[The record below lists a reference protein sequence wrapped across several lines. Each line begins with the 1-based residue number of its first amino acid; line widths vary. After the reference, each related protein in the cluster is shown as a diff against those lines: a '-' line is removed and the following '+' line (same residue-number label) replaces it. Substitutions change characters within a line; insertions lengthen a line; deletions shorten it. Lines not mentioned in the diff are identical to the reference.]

1 MLPPAA
7 AAAPGVSGSMLCCRG
22 RCTAGGTSVAAAAA
36 LVCCLRLDVPKRKSV
51 LLQAHPEQAMSL
63 QMQSGPFVYMAAQ
76 AEPQVSPGVSGILVC
91 TVTGSVSTPPHGL
104 PALC

>member
-7 AAAPGVSGSMLCCRG
+7 AAASGVSWSVLCCRG
-22 RCTAGGTSVAAAAA
+22 RCIASCTPAAAAAA
-36 LVCCLRLDVPKRKSV
+36 LVCCLCLDGPMRKSV

-76 AEPQVSPGVSGILVC
+76 AEPQVSPWVSGILVC